1 MARPRTPNNLRI
13 LKGTDK
19 QHPERM
25 RTPPEPKKGKIHPPT
40 WLKPKARKAFIELA
54 KITTDMNVLTTAD
67 KMSLAMVCDA
77 YSDYL
82 EANELVEKNGQT
94 YVVTNREGI
103 DMIKANP
110 ATTIKAD
117 AWRRVMIGLGKF
129 GLSPSEREKINITPV
144 KKKNPFDDD

>member
-1 MARPRTPNNLRI
+1 
-13 LKGTDK
+13 
-19 QHPERM
+19 
-25 RTPPEPKKGKIHPPT
+25 
-40 WLKPKARKAFIELA
+40 
-54 KITTDMNVLTTAD
+54 
-67 KMSLAMVCDA
+67 MVCDA